1 MTGNLEYGQIIEDLE
16 SWSKKMG
23 GLFIQSFKKYLL
35 SVTMCQTD
43 FQVFGVHQG
52 TKKMNIPAFVGFP
65 FQG

>member
-43 FQVFGVHQG
+43 FQVFGVH
-52 TKKMNIPAFVGFP
+52 
-65 FQG
+65 